1 MSFRLFV
8 YFSALCGAWAALAGW
23 ALGRVAAGEDPLASA
38 AFKAMYLG
46 MLVALALG
54 VVDCLWSFSLRQV
67 RQVLPR
73 VVTATLGGALGG
85 LVGGFAG
92 QFLFS
97 WQSRVGF
104 FVLGWALTGLLIG
117 ASLILFDLLAR
128 YVGQRSFQGGIRK
141 TVQAICGGTA
151 GGLLGGILS
160 WLLKDVGPV
169 LFPGMPVEDLW
180 TPSALGFVVLG
191 LCIGLMIGLAQV
203 LFKES
208 WLRVETGKR
217 KGRDIV
223 LSRPVLTLGRAESC
237 DVGLF
242 GDPGVE
248 RLHARLALGAGGFV
262 VSDAGSARGTFVNG
276 RRIAGPTPLR
286 SGDTILLGDTLLRFE
301 ERQKRPA
308 G

>member
-8 YFSALCGAWAALAGW
+8 YFSALAGAWAALAGW
-23 ALGRVAAGEDPLASA
+23 ALGRWAAGEDPLGGA
-38 AFKAMYLG
+38 AFKAMFLG

-54 VVDCLWSFSLRQV
+54 VVDCLWSLSLRQV

-73 VVTATLGGALGG
+73 VVTATAGGALGG
-85 LVGGFAG
+85 LAGGFAG
-92 QFLFS
+92 QYLFS
-97 WQSRVGF
+97 WKSHVGF
-104 FVLGWALTGLLIG
+104 FVLGWAITGLLIG
-117 ASLILFDLLAR
+117 ASLVLFDLLGR
-128 YVGQRSFQGGIRK
+128 YVRGRSFRGGVRK
-141 TVQAICGGTA
+141 AVQAAGGGTA
-151 GGLLGGILS
+151 GGLLGGLLS
-160 WLLKDVGPV
+160 WLLKDVGGV
-169 LFPGMPVEDLW
+169 LFPGAAVEELW

-208 WLRVETGKR
+208 WLRIESGKR

-223 LSRPVLTLGRAESC
+223 LARPQMTIGRAESC
-237 DVGLF
+237 DIGLF

-248 RLHARLALGAGGFV
+248 RLHARLDLGADGYLV
-262 VSDAGSARGTFVNG
+262 ADAGTKRGTYVNG

-286 SGDTILLGDTLLRFE
+286 SGDTILLGDTLLRFQ
-301 ERQKRPA
+301 ERQRRSA